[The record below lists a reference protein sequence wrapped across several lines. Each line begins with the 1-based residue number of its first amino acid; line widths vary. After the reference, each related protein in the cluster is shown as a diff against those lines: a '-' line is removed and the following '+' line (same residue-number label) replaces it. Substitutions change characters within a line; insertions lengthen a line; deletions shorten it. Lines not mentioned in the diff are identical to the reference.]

1 MNDDSVSHLPQP
13 LAQADRRSEGESELA
28 MLLPPHGWIRGA
40 WFDLALIFA
49 PLWLYGA
56 VLLLLRITALNP
68 LYWGVIT
75 FLTVGHHLP
84 GLVRVYGTRGAG
96 RLPGLLLF
104 GAPIVYLLIAACC
117 LSVGYAGIYVLL
129 VVWGTWHL
137 MTQLYGVMRIY
148 DAKVGMLAGATI
160 FVDRLMCLSWFVAGI
175 LFSTERLEDFLTALY
190 RAGVPPVPPIAV
202 QLVQLIWGGL
212 TAAVTAG
219 YIVNYLMQRR
229 QGAMPS
235 LVKLMAMVSGLG
247 FWWFTMVNA
256 RDLLLAILLFEL
268 FHVLQSLFLVRVAG
282 LQSFAAG
289 RVTGPLSELIFRPGL
304 AGLVALG
311 ACTLLYGLPAY
322 LTGVSPWASLEATS
336 ASWLQQVA
344 WVWVAASTMV
354 HYCFE
359 GYAWRLRDAG
369 VRSDMRIPIDKA
381 AISAEST
388 TVGGLGWLMTSGVLV
403 TLLLSMGWLQR
414 QDRTA
419 DEIFAR
425 QQLFL
430 QNVAE
435 AVPRSERAQ
444 RELGSFLLAAG
455 RVEEA
460 LERLTLARDENP
472 TSLAAALELGRAQ
485 RQLQR
490 IPEATRTF
498 QQAVEMAPDS
508 AEAYSELGRTLF
520 GQADYDEGMKMLQRA
535 VELAPANATYH
546 FDVGLALAKA
556 GDFDGAVNAFQQ
568 AIELRPDYADA
579 YNARGNAYWNVQM
592 LNEAK
597 ADFDQAL
604 KLAPAMGKA
613 YRNRAGL
620 YLSQQDKDS
629 ALADFTKAIELP
641 DASWRD
647 YLQRGDVYLQ
657 QQKYELARA
666 DFLEAGR
673 RDPQRLEPVQ
683 RLVTLF
689 GACPDASVRD
699 PEQAIAWAEAACQL
713 VKWLDPGALELL
725 AFSHAAAGNFDQA
738 IHWQEQAI
746 KIVPKDTPE
755 EALARLRE
763 RVEEY
768 RKAKNQAASQPAAP
782 ANPADSPTPTSE
794 QPPAGTGKAEGG
806 GQAADPGAPAAAQLP
821 PPNN

>member
-1 MNDDSVSHLPQP
+1 MNDDPVSHLPQP
-13 LAQADRRSEGESELA
+13 STQVDRRGEGESELA
-28 MLLPPHGWIRGA
+28 MLLPLHGWICGP
-40 WFDLALIFA
+40 WFDLAMILA
-49 PLWLYGA
+49 PVWLYGV
-56 VLLLLRITALNP
+56 VLLLLSVVPLNP
-68 LYWGVIT
+68 LYWVVIS

-84 GLVRVYGTRGAG
+84 SLMRVYGTHGTG
-96 RLPGLLLF
+96 RLSGLLLF
-104 GAPIVYLLIAACC
+104 GAPVVFLAIAGCC
-117 LSVGYAGIYVLL
+117 LSVGFAGMYVLL
-129 VVWGTWHL
+129 VLWGTWHM

-148 DAKVGMLAGATI
+148 DVKVGMLAAATV
-160 FVDRLMCLSWFVAGI
+160 FLDRLMCLSWFVAGL

-202 QLVQLIWGGL
+202 QMLQLIWGGL
-212 TAAVTAG
+212 TAVVTAS

-235 LVKLMAMVSGLG
+235 LVKLMVMVSGLG

-256 RDLLLAILLFEL
+256 RDLLLAFLLFEL
-268 FHVLQSLFLVRVAG
+268 FHALQSLVLVRVAG
-282 LQSFAAG
+282 MQRVADG
-289 RVTGPLSELIFRPGL
+289 RITGPLAVAAFRPGL
-304 AGLVALG
+304 AGVVVLG
-311 ACTLLYGLPAY
+311 VYTLLYGLPAY
-322 LTGVSPWASLEATS
+322 LAGVSPAGAMDVANAGWFAQWAL
-336 ASWLQQVA
+336 
-344 WVWVAASTMV
+344 VWVAASTMV
-354 HYCFE
+354 HYCLE
-359 GYAWRLRDAG
+359 GYAWRLRDEG
-369 VRSDMRIPIDKA
+369 VRADFRVASDASKSVPVPVTAPVPAPAPR
-381 AISAEST
+381 
-388 TVGGLGWLMTSGVLV
+388 GGVGWLVTSGVLV
-403 TLLLSMGWLQR
+403 ALLFSMSWMQR
-414 QDRTA
+414 QERSEE
-419 DEIFAR
+419 EIYAR

-460 LERLTLARDENP
+460 LERLALARDVDP
-472 TSLAAALELGRAQ
+472 KSLAAALELGRAQ

-498 QQAVEMAPDS
+498 QEAVEFAPDS

-520 GQADYDEGMKMLQRA
+520 GQADLDAGMKMLQRA
-535 VELAPANATYH
+535 VELAPTNATYH
-546 FDVGLALAKA
+546 FDVGLAMAKI

-604 KLAPAMGKA
+604 KLAPGMGKA

-620 YLSQQDKDS
+620 YQSQQDWDS
-629 ALADFTKAIELP
+629 ALADFTKAIGLP

-647 YLQRGDVYLQ
+647 YLQRGDVYLRKQ
-657 QQKYELARA
+657 QYDQARA

-683 RLVTLF
+683 RLVTLLA
-689 GACPDASVRD
+689 ACPEESVRD
-699 PEQAIAWAEAACQL
+699 PEQAIAWAEAACNL
-713 VKWLDPGALELL
+713 VKWQDPGALELL

-746 KIVPKDTPE
+746 KIVPKETPE
-755 EALARLRE
+755 EALDALKKRIEDYRTAKSQA
-763 RVEEY
+763 EEN
-768 RKAKNQAASQPAAP
+768 KATPD
-782 ANPADSPTPTSE
+782 NPDSPAPTTE
-794 QPPAGTGKAEGG
+794 PPKSGGGGAEGSDNAAG
-806 GQAADPGAPAAAQLP
+806 GGT
-821 PPNN
+821 